1 MGLTINLFEMC
12 CIFNK
17 INTVTVVAHKL
28 SSHSMKAVDFLLEAS
43 FENSMMNQ
51 NKELEYKYTV
61 YKA

>member
-17 INTVTVVAHKL
+17 INTVVAHKL

-43 FENSMMNQ
+43 FENFYDES
-51 NKELEYKYTV
+51 K
-61 YKA
+61 